1 MVRHNNVLPNV
12 HLKKQWQRRVKTWYD
27 QPGRKKRRRQ
37 NRERKAKL
45 IAPNPTHKLRP
56 IVRGQTNKYNTKI
69 RLGRG
74 FTEQEL
80 KKAGINSIN
89 FARSIGI
96 SVDHRRKDTSKE
108 SQDSNVERLK
118 KYLGKIILFPKKNAD
133 KKPIVKEA
141 TKKQMESPEAKE
153 QNTTKQVIPLP
164 AKDKGYSFEPITKA
178 MKEANVYKV
187 QRTEIKT
194 AKGFYKRLEKIKNKK

>member
-27 QPGRKKRRRQ
+27 QPGRKKRRRL

-69 RLGRG
+69 KLGRG

-96 SVDHRRKDTSKE
+96 SVDQRRKDTSKE
-108 SQDSNVERLK
+108 SQDSNVKRLQD
-118 KYLGKIILFPKKNAD
+118 YLHKIILFPKKKAE

-141 TKKQMESPEAKE
+141 TKKQMESAEAKE
-153 QNTTKQVIPLP
+153 QNTTKCVIPLP
-164 AKDKGYSFEPITKA
+164 PKDKGYSFEPITKA
-178 MKEANVYKV
+178 MKEANVFKV

-194 AKGFYKRLEKIKNKK
+194 AKGFYKRLEKIKSKK